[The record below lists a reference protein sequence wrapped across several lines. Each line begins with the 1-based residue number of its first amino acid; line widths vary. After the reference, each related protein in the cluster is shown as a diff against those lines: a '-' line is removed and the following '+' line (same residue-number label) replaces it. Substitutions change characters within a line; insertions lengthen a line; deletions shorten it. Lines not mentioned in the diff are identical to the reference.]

1 MANFVQSGV
10 VKTTVRTLAAPI
22 ASVTAFEEVVD
33 DVLTNN
39 PFGCT
44 AYQVGSEN
52 HAAVEKTGEAYT
64 GRVIYEDGEAV
75 TVGQITVRCP
85 TVAAY
90 TANVATVLANAALAT
105 AMGGTA
111 AHSTDDDTFSAT
123 LRCHDANGEVYTLR
137 ITRTRVTLSSYE
149 DDAVRTTV
157 EAWADAVPALA

>member
-10 VKTTVRTLAAPI
+10 VKTAVRTLAAPI
-22 ASVTAFEEVVD
+22 ADVAAFAEVVD

-44 AYQVGSEN
+44 AYQVGTES
-52 HAAVEKTGEAYT
+52 HDAVEKTGEAYS
-64 GRVIYEDGEAV
+64 GRVIYENNEAE
-75 TVGQITVRCP
+75 TIGQVTVRCP

-111 AHSTDDDTFSAT
+111 AHVTDDDSFSAT

-149 DDAVRTTV
+149 NDAIRTTV